1 MERPLSPRTQNLA
14 VLLPLLGLFLLM
26 PPFIALF
33 GVEPRPWGVPLV
45 VAYLFG
51 VWAALLVGA
60 AWLARLLRPREA
72 EGLPPAEGEAEG
84 ETGGAAAA
92 PPG

>member
-1 MERPLSPRTQNLA
+1 MERPLPPRTQNLA
-14 VLLPLLGLFLLM
+14 VLLPLLGVFLLM

-60 AWLARLLRPREA
+60 AWLAHLLRPREA
-72 EGLPPAEGEAEG
+72 EGLPPADDVHAAEPG
-84 ETGGAAAA
+84 DPVVR

>member
-33 GVEPRPWGVPLV
+33 GAEPRPWGVPLV
-45 VAYLFG
+45 VA
-51 VWAALLVGA
+51 
-60 AWLARLLRPREA
+60 
-72 EGLPPAEGEAEG
+72 
-84 ETGGAAAA
+84 
-92 PPG
+92 

>member
-33 GVEPRPWGVPLV
+33 GAEPRAWGVPLA

-51 VWAALLVGA
+51 VWALLLVAA

-72 EGLPPAEGEAEG
+72 ESLPPADGEGKTDG
-84 ETGGAAAA
+84 DAAA